1 MKLIMKTIKVWFL
14 VIAFSL
20 TVVSCQSPPNHKENQ
35 SVDHNNTVKIVDSLI
50 VKNIEIV
57 QYIEDYMVSDSLNK
71 MTKVYNL
78 LVEERNFHVYLTI
91 ESISNYEILIGSYL
105 PVGSFKVKDKLVIM
119 SMRLNPVFRTTDS
132 DKDNLTG
139 LLRMSVD
146 STFFNN
152 DHGPST
158 YDPPVWSMELFRDSI
173 SISHNGFSPDIPVGG
188 LQVKAP
194 KVKR

>member
-20 TVVSCQSPPNHKENQ
+20 TVVSCQSPPNHKESQ

-105 PVGSFKVKDKLVIM
+105 PVGSFKVKD
-119 SMRLNPVFRTTDS
+119 
-132 DKDNLTG
+132 
-139 LLRMSVD
+139 
-146 STFFNN
+146 
-152 DHGPST
+152 
-158 YDPPVWSMELFRDSI
+158 
-173 SISHNGFSPDIPVGG
+173 
-188 LQVKAP
+188 
-194 KVKR
+194 